1 MLITQ
6 KPKEN
11 NASPHSK
18 TIAVDLEWFEVNKR
32 IQHKSARDGKTFRL
46 KFLKENPN
54 FQQNEIIHQ
63 ENDTNY
69 IINILPCDCLIISP
83 KNNFEIASICYEIGN
98 KHLPLFYQ
106 DDELLVPF
114 EKPLF
119 RQLSAMGFEVKSEKR
134 QLLIPLKTTVAPH
147 GESES
152 LFSKIMNLTQ
162 KEE

>member
-32 IQHKSARDGKTFRL
+32 IQHKTARDGKTFRL

-98 KHLPLFYQ
+98 KHG
-106 DDELLVPF
+106 
-114 EKPLF
+114 K
-119 RQLSAMGFEVKSEKR
+119 
-134 QLLIPLKTTVAPH
+134 KTT
-147 GESES
+147 SNS
-152 LFSKIMNLTQ
+152 LENYRCASWRKRKFVF
-162 KEE
+162 